1 MDNRYEQQDRNVLG
15 ISHFISTFQLT
26 LKAVGGKEPGSEDKG
41 AAGGAATSTNA
52 IWDLLNYLQRQESCK
67 YRRGRQLIIAKDR

>member
-52 IWDLLNYLQRQESCK
+52 I
-67 YRRGRQLIIAKDR
+67 